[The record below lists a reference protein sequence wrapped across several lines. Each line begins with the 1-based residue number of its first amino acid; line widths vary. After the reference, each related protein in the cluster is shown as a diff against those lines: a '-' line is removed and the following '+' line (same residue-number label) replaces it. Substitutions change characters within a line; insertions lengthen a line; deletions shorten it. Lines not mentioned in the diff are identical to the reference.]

1 LKLKFKFKFFRRVE
15 KMSGTT
21 FRQAG
26 EQLDYTPASAVA
38 SGALVQ
44 RGLTVGHASRDIAAS
59 TLDALQVEGVIRV
72 PKASATVF
80 SVAGAAPV
88 HWNSG
93 TSLAVTTKG
102 LLYLGSAVGGGAD
115 GDTYVDVKLN
125 DACNDATVLKC
136 LRVRATIA
144 EVNAGL
150 TLLPA
155 IPGRSYRLHDAA
167 MISIGGAAATATTVD
182 ILATQS
188 ASSVKLLAVAVAALT
203 QNALVRAGATNATI
217 LAGGVS
223 FVANDANTA
232 VTLSKTGSNVATATH
247 IDVLLWY
254 SLE

>member
-1 LKLKFKFKFFRRVE
+1 
-15 KMSGTT
+15 MSGTQ

-44 RGLTVGHASRDIAAS
+44 RGLTVGHAPRPIAANQ
-59 TLDALQVEGVIRV
+59 LDALQVEGVIRV

-88 HWNSG
+88 YWNSG
-93 TSLAVTTKG
+93 TSLAVTDKG
-102 LLYLGSAVGGGAD
+102 RLFLGSAVGGGAD
-115 GDTYVDVKLN
+115 GETFVDVKLN
-125 DACNDATVLKC
+125 DAGNDATGLRC
-136 LRVRATIA
+136 LRVRASIA

-155 IPGRSYRLHDAA
+155 IAGRSYRLHDAA
-167 MISIGGAAATATTVD
+167 MIAIGGAAATATTID
-182 ILATQS
+182 IIGTQAAS
-188 ASSVKLLAVAVAALT
+188 AVKLLAVAVAALT
-203 QNALVRAGATNATI
+203 QNTLVRAGATNATI

-232 VTLSKTGSNVATATH
+232 ITLGKTGSNVATATH

-254 SLE
+254 AVE